1 MKQGNA
7 KLAAQE
13 QEYRNN
19 SRFVLSFK
27 DKVKRE
33 EKKRRRRHYRHGR
46 SSIGEGI
53 VKSVSPTFSLSSFM
67 SRAAMRH

>member
-33 EKKRRRRHYRHGR
+33 EKK
-46 SSIGEGI
+46 E
-53 VKSVSPTFSLSSFM
+53 KKTL
-67 SRAAMRH
+67 